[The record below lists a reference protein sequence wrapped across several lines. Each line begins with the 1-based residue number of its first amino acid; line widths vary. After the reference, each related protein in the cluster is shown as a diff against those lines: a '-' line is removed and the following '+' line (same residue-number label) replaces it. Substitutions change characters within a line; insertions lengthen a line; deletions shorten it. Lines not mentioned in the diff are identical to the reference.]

1 MTIDLTR
8 ATREEIPVLRRLMQF
23 YLYDIASLDHWDMR
37 GDGTYGNPQR
47 IESFWVEEDYDRFLI
62 RVDGVLAGFVLTS
75 RTSDDAD
82 GSPHVVNEFFV
93 LRRYRRAGVGRTV
106 ARRLFEGHE
115 GTWFLTVMRANVPAQ
130 DFWASV
136 IADLTGR
143 ERCDFTVSQETDED
157 VAFRFSTARPS
168 SGDVSMRIP

>member
-8 ATREEIPVLRRLMQF
+8 ATREEIPVLRSLMQF
-23 YLYDIASLDHWDMR
+23 YLYDIASLDHWDLR
-37 GDGTYGNPQR
+37 PDGSYGNPER

-62 RVDGVLAGFVLTS
+62 RVDGFLAGFALTS

-82 GSPHVVNEFFV
+82 GSPQVMNEFFV
-93 LRRYRRAGVGRTV
+93 LRRYRRTGVGRAV

-115 GTWFLTVMRANVPAQ
+115 GTWYLTVMRANVLAQ

-136 IADLTGR
+136 ISDLTGK
-143 ERCDFTVSQETDED
+143 ERCEFTVSQDTDED
-157 VAFRFSTARPS
+157 IIFRFSTARTS